1 MLIYCLLLSMGATVI
16 TVTINYFS
24 FIGLSRK

>member
-1 MLIYCLLLSMGATVI
+1 MGATVI